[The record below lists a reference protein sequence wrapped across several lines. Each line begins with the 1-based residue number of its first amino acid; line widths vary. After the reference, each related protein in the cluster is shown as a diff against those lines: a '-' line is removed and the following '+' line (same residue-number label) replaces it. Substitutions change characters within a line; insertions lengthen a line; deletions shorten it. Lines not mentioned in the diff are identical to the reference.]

1 MYQVIL
7 LSNFIFSDSKE
18 DMKKSTSI
26 YVPEESKIA
35 ESYVVDK
42 SQNVDRHK
50 YTNGSM
56 RSEEEED
63 EEYFLDTIEVLFSA
77 DY

>member
-1 MYQVIL
+1 M
-7 LSNFIFSDSKE
+7 LSNFVFSDSKE
-18 DMKKSTSI
+18 DMEKLTSI
-26 YVPEESKIA
+26 NVPEEPKIA

-42 SQNVDRHK
+42 SQNADRHK
-50 YTNGSM
+50 YRNGSV

-63 EEYFLDTIEVLFSA
+63 EENFLDTIEVLFFSA